1 MSKRSAEDGDVYEE
15 MMRKT
20 ASQIA
25 DEVLKKLSFQGRM
38 GFEASAAGGAPRPAA
53 PAAAP
58 APAAPKPP
66 MPAAAPMPKV
76 GASIA
81 DEILVKLSVSGG
93 KALKVFQETMD
104 RAASTMSGK
113 SPEKTPMRMFAPVY
127 KELMKRAPRT
137 ERLAIREAREK
148 LQGKKTASQISTE
161 VLLKL
166 SQGEEQLDE
175 QYYEDTPS
183 KKRHWP
189 YAMGGALAG
198 GAAAHYLAPSA
209 MTKSYRETAK
219 GLQEPA
225 QASLEAHK
233 PSYDPKLDKFT
244 GTLPEEHMTHVR
256 DVSAAG
262 RPVRFNAPAHAAQK
276 YFKSRAWAES
286 MPRTLGGAGLGL
298 GAGLLASSL
307 F

>member
-1 MSKRSAEDGDVYEE
+1 MQ
-15 MMRKT
+15 KT

-25 DEVLKKLSFQGRM
+25 TEVLKKLSFQGRL
-38 GFEASAAGGAPRPAA
+38 GFEDNRGAALTTPAGPAGSSVPKPPA
-53 PAAAP
+53 PAVAP
-58 APAAPKPP
+58 APKI
-66 MPAAAPMPKV
+66 
-76 GASIA
+76 GSIA
-81 DEILVKLSVSGG
+81 DAVLTKLSISGG
-93 KALKVFQETMD
+93 KALKVFQGTMD

-113 SPEKTPMRMFAPVY
+113 SPEKTPMRVFAPVY

-148 LQGKKTASQISTE
+148 LQGKTASQISTE
-161 VLLKL
+161 VLRKL
-166 SQGEEQLDE
+166 AEGEQLDE

-189 YAMGGALAG
+189 LGMAGLLAG
-198 GAAAHYLAPSA
+198 GAAAHYLAPSQ
-209 MTKSYRETAK
+209 MTKDYRATAK
-219 GLQEPA
+219 GLEGPA

-233 PSYDPKLDKFT
+233 PFYDPKADKYT
-244 GTLPEEHMTHVR
+244 QTLQEHMVPVK

-262 RPVRFNAPAHAAQK
+262 RSVRFNAPAHAAQK
-276 YFKSRAWAES
+276 YFKNRAWQEA
-286 MPRTLGGAGLGL
+286 MPRNVLGAGLGL

>member
-25 DEVLKKLSFQGRM
+25 DEVLKKFSFQGRM
-38 GFEASAAGGAPRPAA
+38 GFEASAVGGAPRPAA

-58 APAAPKPP
+58 VPAAPKPP
-66 MPAAAPMPKV
+66 MPAAPAMPKT
-76 GASIA
+76 G
-81 DEILVKLSVSGG
+81 
-93 KALKVFQETMD
+93 
-104 RAASTMSGK
+104 
-113 SPEKTPMRMFAPVY
+113 
-127 KELMKRAPRT
+127 
-137 ERLAIREAREK
+137 
-148 LQGKKTASQISTE
+148 ASQIADA
-161 VLLKL
+161 VLRKL
-166 SQGEEQLDE
+166 AEGEEQLDE
-175 QYYEDTPS
+175 QYYEDTPA

-189 YAMGGALAG
+189 YAAAGALAG